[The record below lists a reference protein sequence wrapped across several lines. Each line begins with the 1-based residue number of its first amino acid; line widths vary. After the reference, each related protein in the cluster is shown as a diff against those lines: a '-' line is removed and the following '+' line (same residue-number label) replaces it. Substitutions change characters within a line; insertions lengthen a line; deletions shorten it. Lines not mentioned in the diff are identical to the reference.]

1 MSPWRPLVRGIRAL
15 LRPSEADR
23 ETDEEL
29 RTFLEHAE
37 AERVATGVPSTDA
50 RRALRLEYGSSLALR
65 EDGRFQRFCDDLGY
79 TDYWRERGIWPDEF
93 VRGSLVPR

>member
-1 MSPWRPLVRGIRAL
+1 

-65 EDGRFQRFCDDLGY
+65 EDVRASGWEHIVG
-79 TDYWRERGIWPDEF
+79 TIAWRRALCNPW
-93 VRGSLVPR
+93 SA